1 MGVVKT
7 SLNSS
12 DGINVQLD
20 FSSYWFMRAP
30 HFNQSEIKS
39 IVLNIQKGLNVCV
52 SVTSVKMCVG
62 EKRIRTEQIQKTTS
76 LMYGYSYR
84 FSSKAL
90 THQTRDPGCYAP
102 AI

>member
-1 MGVVKT
+1 MCSWVEALLLEWHDVGVVKT

-20 FSSYWFMRAP
+20 FGSYWFMRAP

-39 IVLNIQKGLNVCV
+39 IVLNIQKGLIVCV

-62 EKRIRTEQIQKTTS
+62 EKTYQNRTNTEENKFDVLIQLQI
-76 LMYGYSYR
+76 L
-84 FSSKAL
+84 L
-90 THQTRDPGCYAP
+90 
-102 AI
+102 